1 MASPSKSKSKTGR
14 KIAIVGAGFSGSIL
28 AVHLLRGSKPG
39 DVIHLV
45 EKSER
50 FGPGLAYSTGNAN
63 HVLNV
68 RASNMSAFPEQPAHF
83 VDWLTANAEQWPHS
97 GAIDG
102 NVFVPR
108 GVYGSYIQS
117 LIAEALKGED
127 HGATLSL
134 IPDEAVSIAKRED
147 GYAVEL
153 QSGRPLKVDA
163 CVLALGNQPPASS
176 LAGYFGNP
184 WDPEA
189 VAYIP
194 AKAAVMI
201 LGTGLTM
208 IDTVLALREQKHSGP
223 IFAFSRRGLLPRQH
237 RAVKP
242 LPPAALEDWADKSL
256 TAMLRQA
263 RDEIV
268 RAEKSGGDWRAVIDS
283 LRSITQ
289 SLWQG
294 LSFADKQRFLRH
306 LRPWWDVHRHR
317 CAPHVWRQIEATL
330 ESGQLLVRSAKIHSM
345 KPSRVGVEVRY
356 VRRGS
361 QMENTLNVNRVINC
375 MGPQRGYETTF
386 EPLMRALI
394 DQGLARTDPLDLGLD
409 VDAAG
414 AVIERSGKPAKR
426 LFAVGPMTQGTFWEI
441 VAVPDIRNQC
451 AAVAAQVFAAL
462 EKNATPSP

>member
-1 MASPSKSKSKTGR
+1 MPESNKSRPKNAR
-14 KIAIVGAGFSGSIL
+14 KIAIIGAGFSGSIL
-28 AVHLLRGSKPG
+28 AVHLLRGCKPG
-39 DVIHLV
+39 DVIYLV

-50 FGPGLAYSTGNAN
+50 FGPGLAYATGNAS

-68 RASNMSAFPEQPAHF
+68 RASNMSAFPEQPGHF
-83 VDWLTANAEQWPHS
+83 VDWLSANRELLP
-97 GAIDG
+97 GGDAIDG
-102 NVFVPR
+102 NTFVPR

-117 LIAEALKGED
+117 LIGEALKGED
-127 HGATLSL
+127 HSATLSL
-134 IPDEAVSIAKRED
+134 IPDEAVGIARRDD
-147 GYAVEL
+147 GYAIEL

-163 CVLALGNQPPASS
+163 CVLALGNQPPASN

-194 AKAAVMI
+194 PKAAVVI

-208 IDTVLALREQKHSGP
+208 IDTVLALKEQRHTGP

-242 LPPAALEDWADKSL
+242 LPSARLEAWAEKSL
-256 TAMLRQA
+256 TAMVRQA
-263 RDEIV
+263 R
-268 RAEKSGGDWRAVIDS
+268 RAIATAETEGGDWRAVIDS
-283 LRSITQ
+283 LRPITQ
-289 SLWQG
+289 ALWRG

-330 ESGQLLVRSAKIHSM
+330 ESGQLLVRSAKIQSL

-356 VRRGS
+356 LRRGS

-375 MGPQRGYETTF
+375 MGPQRGYETTH
-386 EPLMRALI
+386 ESLMRALLE
-394 DQGLARTDPLDLGLD
+394 QGLGRPDALDLGLD
-409 VDAAG
+409 VAANG
-414 AVIERSGKPAKR
+414 AVIDRNGKAVQR

-441 VAVPDIRNQC
+441 IAVPDIRNQC
-451 AAVAAQVFAAL
+451 AEVAAEVFAAL
-462 EKNATPSP
+462 ENR

>member
-1 MASPSKSKSKTGR
+1 MPDSDKSRQKTAR
-14 KIAIVGAGFSGSIL
+14 KIAIIGAGFSGSIL
-28 AVHLLRGSKPG
+28 AVHLLRGCKPG
-39 DVIHLV
+39 DVIYLV

-50 FGPGLAYSTGNAN
+50 FGPGLAYSTGNAR
-63 HVLNV
+63 HLLNV
-68 RASNMSAFPEQPAHF
+68 RASNMSAFPEQPGHF
-83 VDWLTANAEQWPHS
+83 VDWLSANRDLVPGGE
-97 GAIDG
+97 AIDG
-102 NVFVPR
+102 NTFVPR

-117 LIAEALKGED
+117 LITEALKGDD
-127 HGATLSL
+127 HAAMLSL
-134 IPDEAVSIAKRED
+134 IPDEAVGMARRED
-147 GYAVEL
+147 GYAIEL
-153 QSGRPLKVDA
+153 QSGRPLKVDV
-163 CVLALGNQPPASS
+163 CVLALGNQPPASN

-194 AKAAVMI
+194 PKAAVMI

-208 IDTVLALREQKHSGP
+208 IDTVLALQQARHTGP

-242 LPPAALEDWADKSL
+242 LPSARLEDWAGKSL
-256 TAMLRQA
+256 TAMLRLTRLTISA
-263 RDEIV
+263 GER
-268 RAEKSGGDWRAVIDS
+268 SGADWRAVIDS
-283 LRSITQ
+283 VRPITQ
-289 SLWQG
+289 PLWQG

-375 MGPQRGYETTF
+375 MGPQRGYESTQ
-386 EPLMRALI
+386 EPLIRALLQ
-394 DQGLARTDPLDLGLD
+394 QGLARPDALDLGLD
-409 VDAAG
+409 VAANG
-414 AVIERSGKPAKR
+414 AVIDRNGKPARR

-441 VAVPDIRNQC
+441 IAVPDIRNQC
-451 AAVAAQVFAAL
+451 AEVAAQIFSAL
-462 EKNATPSP
+462 ENR